1 LKYLRYLSGIIKFIC
16 PFSSDHPERSHG
28 NSTVAALALNKT
40 LSDLGLDY
48 VDLYL
53 MHWPVSTA
61 TSPPSTEYVET
72 WKSMLTLPKS
82 KALNLGVC
90 NFSPAQLAA
99 IIAATGTK
107 PAVHQ
112 MEMHPYLPQAD
123 FVAAHEVLGIA
134 ITAYSPLGGY
144 HPGLDFP
151 PNLLKN
157 PVVLTISEETGCSP
171 AQIVLKWGIQR
182 GTSVIPKSAHENHIL
197 DNLGSLDCELGEGSL
212 EMVDALKE
220 KYLTRYTNPSEAWGV
235 KLFDGLED
243 A

>member
-1 LKYLRYLSGIIKFIC
+1 
-16 PFSSDHPERSHG
+16 
-28 NSTVAALALNKT
+28 
-40 LSDLGLDY
+40 
-48 VDLYL
+48 
-53 MHWPVSTA
+53 MHWPVSTS
-61 TSPPSTEYVET
+61 TSPTSLEYLET

-90 NFSPAQLAA
+90 NFSPVQLAT
-99 IIAATGTK
+99 IIAATKTK

-112 MEMHPYLPQAD
+112 MEMHPYLSQSD
-123 FVAAHEVLGIA
+123 FVATHNALGIS

-157 PVVLTISEETGCSP
+157 PVVVAISEETGCSP
-171 AQIVLKWGIQR
+171 AQVVLKWGIQR

-197 DNLGSLDCELGEGSL
+197 DNLGSLQCALDETSL
-212 EMVDALKE
+212 KKVDMLKE
-220 KYLTRYTNPSEAWGV
+220 KYLTRYTNPSGAWGV
-235 KLFDGLED
+235 KLFEGLED